1 MAFCVTFE
9 ILNLKEFWSIS
20 LIKVKLAPP
29 CYYVHILKK
38 KSSGLER
45 SILRDLTF
53 RRKWYSLGMI
63 EATKTSLD
71 LIFSPAPP
79 HPSGKESAF
88 KEDPPESY
96 LTLSWRRSLSYRHQS
111 IHLLCKSM
119 DWFLYDRDL
128 RHERVG
134 AIANICDGLFCENR

>member
-53 RRKWYSLGMI
+53 RRK
-63 EATKTSLD
+63 
-71 LIFSPAPP
+71 
-79 HPSGKESAF
+79 
-88 KEDPPESY
+88 
-96 LTLSWRRSLSYRHQS
+96 
-111 IHLLCKSM
+111 
-119 DWFLYDRDL
+119 
-128 RHERVG
+128 
-134 AIANICDGLFCENR
+134 